1 MQKLEADIERLEAEK
16 KMIEAKLSGGTADVA
31 EIVRM
36 SKRLPMLNQEL
47 DDKSMQ
53 WLELS
58 EI

>member
-1 MQKLEADIERLEAEK
+1 
-16 KMIEAKLSGGTADVA
+16 MIEAKLSGGTADVA